1 MHGCQK
7 QFDFGQTKLRVVS
20 VGYLPLQG
28 NTSTAVL
35 WLYMLYIR
43 RMSLT
48 VDVVLCT
55 YMRITCSHEMSLTV
69 DVVRNVG

>member
-1 MHGCQK
+1 M
-7 QFDFGQTKLRVVS
+7 RVVS
-20 VGYLPLQG
+20 VGYLPLRG

-35 WLYMLYIR
+35 WLLYAIR

-55 YMRITCSHEMSLTV
+55 YMCISYSHGMSLTV
-69 DVVRNVG
+69 DVMRNVG

>member
-35 WLYMLYIR
+35 WLYMLY
-43 RMSLT
+43 
-48 VDVVLCT
+48 
-55 YMRITCSHEMSLTV
+55 
-69 DVVRNVG
+69 VGCP